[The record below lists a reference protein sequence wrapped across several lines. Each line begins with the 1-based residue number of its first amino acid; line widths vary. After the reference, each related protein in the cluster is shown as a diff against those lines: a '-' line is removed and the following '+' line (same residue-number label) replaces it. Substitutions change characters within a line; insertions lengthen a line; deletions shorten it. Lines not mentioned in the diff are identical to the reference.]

1 MKYLILLVFSG
12 AQDRADEIK
21 RLLVTY
27 IDVPGRYIRKD
38 VSDRSAAASMDLG
51 KDARF
56 EIWPLNNVLECRG
69 LKMPVKHVCQVHY
82 CR

>member
-1 MKYLILLVFSG
+1 MKYLILLVLSG

-21 RLLVTY
+21 WLLVTY

-51 KDARF
+51 D
-56 EIWPLNNVLECRG
+56 
-69 LKMPVKHVCQVHY
+69 
-82 CR
+82 